1 MAKGKGVVVLP
12 ESLFQWER
20 CDASRCIGFAELRL
34 MVAGGEALEK
44 RSAAEAAPSSARAL
58 EPCLLDTAGRLRPLP
73 GFSCLTGR
81 PSASCLTA
89 GFRARFFA
97 PAPADTGGPGR
108 LGIGEDSYLRRRIP
122 T

>member
-81 PSASCLTA
+81 PSTSCLTA

-97 PAPADTGGPGR
+97 PAPADTAGPGR
-108 LGIGEDSYLRRRIP
+108 LGMLSASFSQ
-122 T
+122 